1 MLSGCCRVV
10 CSLVRSDEPD
20 EKFERTDDE
29 EVDVLLLS
37 SSLEI
42 ATGEN
47 AMDGR
52 SRMKAVRNRVALP
65 NAVGNSFWDPRA
77 CLRFCFYYFFLCSCS
92 FLSHP

>member
-1 MLSGCCRVV
+1 MLSGCCCVV

-42 ATGEN
+42 ATGREC
-47 AMDGR
+47 DGWTEPDEGSAQSGRTAKR
-52 SRMKAVRNRVALP
+52 SRK
-65 NAVGNSFWDPRA
+65 
-77 CLRFCFYYFFLCSCS
+77 
-92 FLSHP
+92 